1 MSKHNRN
8 NNPNF
13 RPTDHQYPQDNR
25 QARGKAASAQTP
37 NHPRSEAERD
47 RDRELLRAIFGEEI
61 TANRIMD
68 ALKDIATQGKQT
80 VKALDEMQKS
90 FIDYRENL
98 TSIAALMTCAVLAI
112 GNEEEQTALREFLD
126 EDDDSNDQDGSDA
139 TEPKQ
144 TVNKNGD
151 AKADHSP
158 STVKF
163 ALRTDIDM
171 NELMRAAIAATEED
185 SATVRKVTEG
195 LSAYLKTQMS
205 TKSRLAMRFMAELDE
220 ATRKRVEGSTDPA
233 DFEPVVNVLKVSLPT
248 IVTAVADATEI
259 DRTTVDRIAFAELI
273 AFKKMLVNSRVSI
286 GEEAERMVES
296 VTVTETHKTQA
307 GRSTCDING
316 VEVE

>member
-25 QARGKAASAQTP
+25 RVRDKAAGAANSQTSNP
-37 NHPRSEAERD
+37 SRSEAERD

-80 VKALDEMQKS
+80 VRALDAMQKS

-126 EDDDSNDQDGSDA
+126 SDDEDSE
-139 TEPKQ
+139 T
-144 TVNKNGD
+144 TVDNHGGET
-151 AKADHSP
+151 AKADANTPGAPAGSASP
-158 STVKF
+158 VVKY

-171 NELMRAAIAATEED
+171 NELMRAAFVATEED
-185 SATVRKVTEG
+185 PATVRKVTEAIA
-195 LSAYLKTQMS
+195 AYFKTQMKTS
-205 TKSRLAMRFMAELDE
+205 SRLAKRFMAELD
-220 ATRKRVEGSTDPA
+220 AVTMKRVEGSTDPA
-233 DFEPVVNVLKVSLPT
+233 DFDAVVNVIKVPQNYPAGHPSRENPDGKGAACPPADSRTASGRRRAVGVLKRL
-248 IVTAVADATEI
+248 
-259 DRTTVDRIAFAELI
+259 RTL
-273 AFKKMLVNSRVSI
+273 
-286 GEEAERMVES
+286 
-296 VTVTETHKTQA
+296 
-307 GRSTCDING
+307 
-316 VEVE
+316 